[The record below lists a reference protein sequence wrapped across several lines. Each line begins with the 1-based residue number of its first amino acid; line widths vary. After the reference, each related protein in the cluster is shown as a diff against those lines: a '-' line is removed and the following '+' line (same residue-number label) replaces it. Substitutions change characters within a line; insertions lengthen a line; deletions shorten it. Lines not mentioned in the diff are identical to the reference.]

1 MHKKLL
7 YSLVIL
13 FVLLGTLIYIDFEP
27 LQTLDNNVN
36 SYLSTIH
43 YPTLDKLMLY
53 ITKIGNTYESLLI
66 FIVLSFFIITK
77 NKKYLFYIF
86 TISTALAT
94 ILPLIIKNLIQKIRP
109 VSDLLQETDFS
120 FPSGHTTISII
131 FIIASIIII
140 VPLIKNKFYKYF
152 YLITSFCIF
161 SLVVFSRLYLSVH
174 WFSDILGGIL
184 LGTTCYL
191 LSIVFCCQKK
201 ENML

>member
-7 YSLVIL
+7 YIFIIL
-13 FVLLGTLIYIDFEP
+13 FVLLITLVYVDFEP
-27 LQTLDNNVN
+27 LQILDKNIN

-43 YPTLDKLMLY
+43 SPNLDKLMLSV
-53 ITKIGNTYESLLI
+53 TKVGNTYESLLI
-66 FIVLSFFIITK
+66 FIVLSIFIITRK
-77 NKKYLFYIF
+77 RKYLFYIF

-109 VSDLLQETDFS
+109 VSTLLQETDFS
-120 FPSGHTTISII
+120 FPSGHSTISTL
-131 FIIASIIII
+131 FIITSIIII
-140 VPLIKNKFYKYF
+140 IPIIKNKFYKYL
-152 YLITSFCIF
+152 YLTISFCIF
-161 SLVVFSRLYLSVH
+161 SLVIFSRLYLSVH

-184 LGTTCYL
+184 LGTICYL